1 MLNNLSNININENNL
16 IKNQYSISL
25 LKECLNCKVIDE
37 REVYNIQQEI
47 SLILMDLIKIYKWSK
62 HISKNRSCRKLLISI
77 WYAIDAYINK
87 LGDIEKELWS

>member
-37 REVYNIQQEI
+37 R
-47 SLILMDLIKIYKWSK
+47 
-62 HISKNRSCRKLLISI
+62 
-77 WYAIDAYINK
+77 
-87 LGDIEKELWS
+87 

>member
-25 LKECLNCKVIDE
+25 LKECLNCKVIAE

-47 SLILMDLIKIYKWSK
+47 SLILMDLIKNIQMAKA
-62 HISKNRSCRKLLISI
+62 HQ
-77 WYAIDAYINK
+77 
-87 LGDIEKELWS
+87 